1 MVTIKKEFE
10 FRNFG
15 AQFPFET
22 LNEPGTYI
30 SNWTGHLLRIPDE
43 ALKAGHSPMI
53 EIKGKEQMFVTKL
66 SDDPYL
72 SIGKAR
78 MIAADLDIAINF

>member
-1 MVTIKKEFE
+1 MVTIKKDFE
-10 FRNFG
+10 VRNFG

-30 SNWTGHLLRIPDE
+30 SNWTGHLLRIPEE
-43 ALKAGHSPMI
+43 ALKPGHSPI
-53 EIKGKEQMFVTKL
+53 FEIKGKEQMFVTKL

-72 SIGKAR
+72 SISKAR
-78 MIAADLDIAINF
+78 MIAANLDIAINF